1 MLEEMPIEPEK
12 KDGIELRKS
21 LTKFK
26 YDPIVEEAYQHL
38 KGIFIKHVQNAML
51 EAGQYLVNK
60 MYNGNYELAKKR
72 EPNGTKSLAKL
83 YKKIQQDALEK
94 GNAPSRTW
102 LYDAVNLAIDHHI
115 FENHALSSVYGRLG
129 HSHKVNLTYASD
141 IKIKKTLITETD
153 KKKYSV
159 ARLRERIREEKRK
172 IDIAYIPI
180 NEEMPIERLMTFDA
194 QKLETLKARTHSLG
208 KDAQNRLSVYQ
219 GNLEKIEKVLAKKKS
234 KTKTS
239 RIISVS
245 RLTDIPAFY
254 SDWFFNRIKQGFVQ
268 VRESVDF
275 KITTKVSLAPEDVT
289 CLVFWTK
296 NPRPMIDR
304 LDLLKDYHFY
314 FHFTLTPYEQVL
326 KPFLP
331 PTEKLIT
338 IFIQLAEKIGKQKV
352 IWRYDPI
359 FLNNKIDIE
368 YHKKH
373 FTQLADRVHRFTDK
387 CVINFLDYN
396 QISEESKELLNLKD
410 ITEENM
416 QDLGEA
422 FQLVGE
428 RFGLKIE
435 TCTPKIDLTEY
446 GISAGKCVDDELIAT
461 IIGEEF
467 STGKDSSRGKECGCV
482 ESIDIGTDNT
492 CAHGCLFCYAT
503 KDQIQERVNH
513 HHYKESPLLMGKMA
527 NDDY

>member
-1 MLEEMPIEPEK
+1 MLEEMPIEPEE

-21 LTKFK
+21 HTKVK
-26 YDPIVEEAYQHL
+26 YDQVVEEAYQHL

-60 MYNGNYELAKKR
+60 MYDGNYELAKKK

-129 HSHKVNLTYASD
+129 HSHKVNLTYAPD
-141 IKIKKTLITETD
+141 IEIKKALIQEID
-153 KKKYSV
+153 QKKYSV

-172 IDIAYIPI
+172 TDIAYIPM
-180 NEEMPIERLMTFDA
+180 NEEMPIKRLMTFDA
-194 QKLETLKARTHSLG
+194 EKLERLKARTHSLG

-219 GNLEKIEKVLAKKKS
+219 GNLEKIEKALTKKKS
-234 KTKTS
+234 KAKTS
-239 RIISVS
+239 KIISVS

-254 SDWFFNRIKQGFVQ
+254 SDWFFNRIKEGFVQ
-268 VRESVDF
+268 IRESVDL

-296 NPRPMIDR
+296 NPGPMLDR
-304 LDLLKDYHFY
+304 LDELKGYHFY
-314 FHFTLTPYEQVL
+314 FHFTLNPYEQTL

-331 PTEKLIT
+331 STKKLVT
-338 IFIQLAEKIGKQKV
+338 IFIQLAEKIGKQKI

-359 FLNNKIDIE
+359 FLSNKIDIE

-373 FTQLADRVHRFTDK
+373 FTQLADRVHRYTDK
-387 CVINFLDYN
+387 CVIGFLDST
-396 QISEESKELLNLKD
+396 QISEENKELLKLKD

-416 QDLGEA
+416 QDLGEY

-428 RFGLKIE
+428 KFGLEIVTCAEKIN
-435 TCTPKIDLTEY
+435 LTES
-446 GISAGKCVDDELIAT
+446 GIFPGKCIDDKLIST
-461 IIGEEF
+461 IIGEELYI
-467 STGKDSSRGKECGCV
+467 GKDPSLQKACGCV

-503 KDQIQERVNH
+503 NDQIQERVNH
-513 HHYKESPLLMGKMA
+513 HHYKDSPLLIGK
-527 NDDY
+527 